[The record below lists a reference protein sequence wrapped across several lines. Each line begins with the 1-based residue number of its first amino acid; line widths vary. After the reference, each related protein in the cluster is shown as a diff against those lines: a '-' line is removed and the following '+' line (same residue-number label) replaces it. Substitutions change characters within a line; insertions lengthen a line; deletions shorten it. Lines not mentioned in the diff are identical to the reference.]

1 MWKMRLDSFAF
12 TGCDCGQRSS
22 LMGAIHLRSA
32 GGASLAVFFVALDV
46 ALDGA
51 LVALSGRTRPA
62 GCWVTVPGADG
73 AALAAGAA
81 VIDGAGVDP
90 LGSAATNGS
99 GSSLVVVAA
108 VAVVAVDAAVPA
120 KPAG

>member
-1 MWKMRLDSFAF
+1 MWKMRLESFAF

-22 LMGAIHLRSA
+22 LMGAIHVRLA
-32 GGASLAVFFVALDV
+32 GGASLAAFFVALDG

-62 GCWVTVPGADG
+62 GCCVTVPGADG

-81 VIDGAGVDP
+81 VIDVAGAGVDP
-90 LGSAATNGS
+90 LGSAATSGS
-99 GSSLVVVAA
+99 GSSLVAGAVAA
-108 VAVVAVDAAVPA
+108 VGAAA
-120 KPAG
+120 K